1 MDTTLKTYRIPE
13 ANLSTLQSRMTQL
26 ARRCIRIKVEAPKLT
41 VGAFEDI
48 KYRNEEGFDR
58 VRRVYTV
65 TLESAGRPK
74 INGYEFAAVISPVT
88 DEDGKLIGN
97 VMRRVPG
104 FEGDIPTKFREATN
118 YCDHCKTERRR
129 LETFVIYGP
138 NVKGAKDYRQI
149 GRNCLRNYLGL
160 CDPDMLAAM
169 AEILISADELAEMSE
184 REGFGGGRIMERIP
198 MDDVLTVAASAIR
211 LYGWLSN
218 KSAQEHGKT
227 STSGRVREW
236 IYGNVKTREAFEHKL
251 IATDEDKALAANT
264 YEWLQSL
271 SIHIQDDYRYNLA
284 LLAQSVSVSSKNFGI
299 AVSAI
304 NAYSKEKEFEI
315 RRNARI
321 ESDSKSNFIGT
332 VGERITLENTTV
344 LYHTTFESQFG
355 VSHFYKMKSQ
365 DNIIVY
371 FASTEMFEQGEVIPS
386 MSARVKKHENR
397 VDKYNPEGVKQT
409 IITRATLPKPPK
421 APLTPEQKTAKKAVA
436 RLNRVRMH
444 LPNNAN
450 TGTHTPNGKFEY
462 VWTGYDAY
470 LAWSTVTEL
479 IWNIQ
484 QEHKL

>member
-13 ANLSTLQSRMTQL
+13 ANLSTLQSRMDKL
-26 ARRCIRIKVEAPKLT
+26 ARRCVRIKVEPPKLT
-41 VGAFEDI
+41 VGAFEEV
-48 KYRNEEGFDR
+48 KYRNEAGFDR
-58 VRRVYTV
+58 MRRVYTV

-104 FEGDIPTKFREATN
+104 FEGDIPEKFREATN
-118 YCDHCKTERRR
+118 YCDHCKTARYR
-129 LETFVIYGP
+129 LETFVIANEQG
-138 NVKGAKDYRQI
+138 YRQI
-149 GRNCLRNYLGL
+149 GRNCLANYLGL
-160 CDPDMLAAM
+160 TDPSTLAAI
-169 AEILISADELAEMSE
+169 AEILIDADELAEMSE
-184 REGFGGGRIMERIP
+184 RDGFGGGSIMERIP

-218 KSAQEHGKT
+218 KSAMEHGKT

-236 IYGNVKTREAFEHKL
+236 IYGNAKSREQWEHKL

-271 SIHIQDDYRYNLA
+271 SIHTQDDYRYNLA
-284 LLAQSVSVSSKNFGI
+284 LLAQSVSVSAKNFGI

-321 ESDSKSNFIGT
+321 ESDSKSNFMGT
-332 VGERITLENTTV
+332 IGERITLENTTV

-355 VSHFYKMKSQ
+355 VSHFYKMKSG

-397 VDKYNPEGVKQT
+397 VDKYNPDGVKQT
-409 IITRATLPKPPK
+409 IITRATLPKPEP
-421 APLTPEQKTAKKAVA
+421 TEEQKAAKKPIAKLRRIAKTLPHTAKDIQE
-436 RLNRVRMH
+436 
-444 LPNNAN
+444 
-450 TGTHTPNGKFEY
+450 GKGEY
-462 VWTGYDAY
+462 ADYE
-470 LAWSTVTEL
+470 AWSTVMDAIYKIER
-479 IWNIQ
+479 
-484 QEHKL
+484 EVKL

>member
-26 ARRCIRIKVEAPKLT
+26 ARRCTRIKVEAPKLT

-118 YCDHCKTERRR
+118 YCDHCKAARYR
-129 LETFVIYGP
+129 LETFVIHSDAGF
-138 NVKGAKDYRQI
+138 RQI
-149 GRNCLRNYLGL
+149 GRNCLANYLGL
-160 CDPDMLAAM
+160 TDPSTLAAI
-169 AEILISADELAEMSE
+169 AEILIDADELAEMSE
-184 REGFGGGRIMERIP
+184 REGFGGGSVMERIP

-236 IYGNVKTREAFEHKL
+236 IFGNAKDRERFEFPL
-251 IATDEDKALAANT
+251 VASDEDKTLAANT

-271 SIHIQDDYRYNLA
+271 SIHTQDDYRYNLA

-304 NAYSKEKEFEI
+304 NAYSKEREFEI

-332 VGERITLENTTV
+332 IGERITLENTTV

-355 VSHFYKMKSQ
+355 VSHFYKMKSG

-371 FASTEMFEQGEVIPS
+371 FASTEMFEQGEVIPQ
-386 MSARVKKHENR
+386 MTARVKNHENR

-421 APLTPEQKTAKKAVA
+421 APLTPEQKTAKKAA
-436 RLNRVRMH
+436 AKLRRIAKTLPHIAEDIRL
-444 LPNNAN
+444 
-450 TGTHTPNGKFEY
+450 GKGDNDDY
-462 VWTGYDAY
+462 TA
-470 LAWSTVTEL
+470 
-479 IWNIQ
+479 WNIVVDLEWQ
-484 QEHKL
+484 IKRENKL